1 MANKPL
7 AGTDGRFAGKVAI
20 VTGGALGIGGGT
32 ARRLAADG
40 ASVLIADIA
49 DDAAQANVDQIHAAG
64 GNAMAIHANMADSTD
79 IQGMIATTV
88 AEYGRLDILV
98 QNAWGS
104 PTNQISGSAI
114 DVPEEGWDEG
124 MAVMT
129 KALYLGAKYAV
140 PEMEKAGGGS
150 IINISS
156 VHGLLMA
163 SGTLV
168 YEAAKSAVIGMTRQ
182 MAIDFGTLGIRVNAI
197 CPGHIVTEK
206 STANLWS
213 DNPDT
218 LNFFEDQYP
227 VRRVGA
233 PADIAAAISFLCS
246 DEASFITGHPLVV
259 DGGLTIQLQ
268 ENFGVQQVKYGRAN
282 PDFKMPY

>member
-1 MANKPL
+1 MPISE
-7 AGTDGRFAGKVAI
+7 GTRFAGKTAV

-49 DDAAQANVDQIHAAG
+49 DDAAQANVDRIIEAG
-64 GNAMAIHANMADSTD
+64 GSAIAMHANMAEPAD
-79 IQGMIATTV
+79 IKRMIDTAV
-88 AEYGRLDILV
+88 SEFGRLDILV
-98 QNAWGS
+98 QNAWGA
-104 PTNQISGSAI
+104 PVNQVKGSAV
-114 DVPEEGWDEG
+114 DVPEDGWDEG
-124 MAVMT
+124 MAIMT
-129 KALYLGAKYAV
+129 KALYLGAKHAV
-140 PEMEKAGGGS
+140 PAMEKTGGGS
-150 IINISS
+150 IVNISS

-163 SGTLV
+163 PANLV

-182 MAIDFGTLGIRVNAI
+182 MAIDFGPLGIRVNAI

-206 STANLWS
+206 SMENRWS
-213 DNPDT
+213 KMPET
-218 LNFFEDQYP
+218 LHFFEDQYP
-227 VRRVGA
+227 VRRVGE

-268 ENFGVQQVKYGRAN
+268 EDFGVQQAKYARAN
-282 PDFKMPY
+282 PNFEMPY

>member
-1 MANKPL
+1 MADTNG
-7 AGTDGRFAGKVAI
+7 ARFAGKVAI

-40 ASVLIADIA
+40 ASVLVADIA
-49 DDAAQANVDQIHAAG
+49 DDAARANVDRITAAG
-64 GNAMAIHANMADSTD
+64 GSAMAIHADMADSGD
-79 IQGMIATTV
+79 IRRMVETAV
-88 AEYGRLDILV
+88 SEYGRLDILV

-104 PTNQISGSAI
+104 PTNQVDGSAI

-124 MAVMT
+124 MAIMT

-140 PEMEKAGGGS
+140 PRMEEAGGGS

-156 VHGLLMA
+156 VHGILMS
-163 SGTLV
+163 SGSLV

-182 MAIDFGTLGIRVNAI
+182 MAIDFGPLGIRVNAI

-206 STANLWS
+206 STENLWS
-213 DNPDT
+213 KMPET
-218 LNFFEDQYP
+218 LHFFEDQYP
-227 VRRVGA
+227 VRRVGE

-268 ENFGVQQVKYGRAN
+268 ENFGVQQAKYGRAN
-282 PDFKMPY
+282 PDFRMPY